1 MSYIKKQFS
10 IKDLEVLS
18 GIKAHTLRMWEKR
31 YSVLTPER
39 TETNIR
45 SYGLDDLQKLL
56 NISFLN
62 ENGYKISR
70 ISKLKD
76 DEIANLVKNIS
87 STNNSNDRAI
97 KSFKLSMYNFDQNLF
112 FKTYNSL
119 LKTKNFREIFQQVFI
134 PLLES
139 IGMLWQTNS
148 IHPVHEH
155 FISNLIKQK
164 LLLNIEKLQKEKPAK
179 TDKNFVLFLPEN
191 EIHDLAILYA
201 NYEILSHGY
210 PTIYLGQSLPM
221 EDLTFLDKV
230 YDNLRFIS
238 YFTIQPQDPNKYLE
252 DFHHQIIKKIDCELW
267 VLGKR
272 CNSMV
277 KLPSEKIKVM
287 DSIEELIRK
296 L

>member
-87 STNNSNDRAI
+87 STNNSMTEL
-97 KSFKLSMYNFDQNLF
+97 LSLLNFRCTILT
-112 FKTYNSL
+112 KTYSL
-119 LKTKNFREIFQQVFI
+119 K
-134 PLLES
+134 
-139 IGMLWQTNS
+139 
-148 IHPVHEH
+148 
-155 FISNLIKQK
+155 
-164 LLLNIEKLQKEKPAK
+164 
-179 TDKNFVLFLPEN
+179 
-191 EIHDLAILYA
+191 
-201 NYEILSHGY
+201 
-210 PTIYLGQSLPM
+210 PTIAY
-221 EDLTFLDKV
+221 
-230 YDNLRFIS
+230 
-238 YFTIQPQDPNKYLE
+238 
-252 DFHHQIIKKIDCELW
+252 
-267 VLGKR
+267 
-272 CNSMV
+272 
-277 KLPSEKIKVM
+277 
-287 DSIEELIRK
+287 
-296 L
+296 

>member
-31 YSVLTPER
+31 YKVLKPER
-39 TETNIR
+39 TDTNIR
-45 SYGLDDLQKLL
+45 TYGLDDLQKLL

-76 DEIANLVKNIS
+76 EEIVNLVKSIS

-112 FKTYNSL
+112 FNTYNSL
-119 LKTKNFREIFQQVFI
+119 LKTKTFREIFQQVFI
-134 PLLES
+134 PLLDS

-164 LLLNIEKLQKEKPAK
+164 LLLNIERLQQEKPQKA
-179 TDKNFVLFLPEN
+179 DKNFVLFLPEN
-191 EIHDLAILYA
+191 EMHDLAILYV
-201 NYEILSHGY
+201 NYEILLHGY
-210 PTIYLGQSLPM
+210 QAIYLGQSLPM
-221 EDLTFLDKV
+221 KDLTFLDKV
-230 YDNLRFIS
+230 YNNLRFIS
-238 YFTIQPQDPNKYLE
+238 YFTVEPQDPGKYLE
-252 DFHHQIIKKIDCELW
+252 NFNEQIINKLDCEFW
-267 VLGKR
+267 ILGQR
-272 CNSMV
+272 ANSIL
-277 KLPSEKIKVM
+277 KIPSEKIKVM
-287 DSIEELIRK
+287 KSLEELVRR